1 MTLDTKA
8 SGLSSGDSVHHER
21 YGTGRVEFD
30 RGLTVIVR
38 FEHGLEECEKT
49 TLTLVSGI
57 SQQLV
62 KDQWNSPLEV
72 VVRSQ
77 AEAIQSI
84 NDQWGVFSRSRIAL
98 LPHQLWV
105 CRRVFESWPTRWLV
119 ADDVGLGKTIEAGL
133 VLWPL
138 IAKGTVR
145 RLLILCPAS
154 LTEQWQYRL
163 RTMFDIR
170 VAQYATEVDTE
181 KSDFWNTHAQ
191 VVASLQTLRL
201 DREGRQRRL
210 LESDPWDLLI
220 VDEAHHLNAD
230 EEAGPTLGYELV
242 RQLVEN
248 NRVASIL
255 FFTGTPH
262 RGKNYG
268 FISLLTLLRP
278 DLFDR
283 RRPLGEQLHFL
294 RQVMIRNNKQN
305 VTDLKGNKLFDPPLV
320 SSETYA
326 YSEAEARFYDMLTE
340 FIATGKAYASSLS
353 STDMRAVMLVLISM
367 QKLASSSVAAIRRA
381 LKGRL
386 ARINQRRS
394 QIDKLRN
401 KREAL
406 AQELLSQYEGTEVPG
421 EEDQTARLDE
431 QLAELSAELVLMED
445 EEPRLR
451 ELIAVADEVR
461 EETKINRILA
471 LVQERFSSRAVLFFT
486 EYKATQSLL
495 MSSLIRKYGDASV
508 TFINGDERADE
519 VVNSS
524 GATVSI
530 AQNREN
536 AADKFNAG
544 SVRFLVS
551 TEAAGEGIDLQEN
564 CHSLIHVD
572 LPWNPMRLHQ
582 RVGRLNRY
590 GQTRQVEVI
599 TLRNPATVESRIW
612 DKLNNKIQNIMLALG
627 HAMDEPEDLMQ
638 LVLGMTAPSLFLNL
652 FAEASEVPPSKLS
665 SWFDQET
672 ARFGGK
678 DVIDTV
684 KEMVGHCAK
693 FDFQEVADQLPH
705 LDLPDLKPFFLQM
718 LRHNRRQVRDTNGGL
733 SFKTPDVWWRQEPG
747 VFPSYEQM
755 VFDRLERSPDA
766 AKRILGVGHKLIDS
780 SLKQAKA
787 LTACLACF
795 PQQQLPKPLIL
806 FRVID
811 QVTGDPRSV
820 RRVLVGVE
828 VPFEVDSDCRL
839 LRDVDIL
846 LTMNGLCQGGLK
858 VKAGYYPETDA
869 QTPAVALDKAQRF
882 LEERLG
888 GLNFPFR
895 IPVAEQ
901 LAVLWPARPGRQEEA
916 DAEEESQPEGETFG

>member
-62 KDQWNSPLEV
+62 EDQWNSPWEV

-138 IAKGTVR
+138 ISKGTVR

-242 RQLVEN
+242 RKLVEN

-262 RGKNYG
+262 RGKNFG

-353 STDMRAVMLVLISM
+353 SSDMRAVMLVLISM

-406 AQELLSQYEGTEVPG
+406 AQELLSQYESTEVPG

-451 ELIAVADEVR
+451 ELIAVADDVR

-471 LVQERFSSRAVLFFT
+471 LVEERFYGRSVLFFT

-495 MSSLIRKYGDASV
+495 MSSLIRKYGDGSV

-524 GATVSI
+524 GASVSI

-590 GQTRQVEVI
+590 GQTCQVEVI

-705 LDLPDLKPFFLQM
+705 LDLPDLKPFFLHM
-718 LRHNRRQVRDTNGGL
+718 LRHNRRQVRDTSGGL

-755 VFDRLERSPDA
+755 IFDRLERSPDA

-787 LTACLACF
+787 LAACLACF

-806 FRVID
+806 FRVLD

-828 VPFEVDSDCRL
+828 VPFGGDSDCRL
-839 LRDVDIL
+839 LRDTDIL
-846 LTMNGLCQGGLK
+846 LTLNGLCQGGLK
-858 VKAGYYPETDA
+858 AKVGYQPEADA
-869 QTPAVALDKAQRF
+869 QTPAVALGKAQRF
-882 LEERLG
+882 LEEHIG
-888 GLNFPFR
+888 GLGLPFR

-901 LAVLWPARPGRQEEA
+901 LAVLWPGSPGRQEEA
-916 DAEEESQPEGETFG
+916 DAEDESQPEGETFR